1 MKVIILN
8 EAGFEEA
15 LFGLG
20 LSHGLTSCQE
30 FTDRKKSH
38 MDRLYGVA
46 TRLCGKGQG
55 HDKFLRQIAVWIDI
69 TAPLFWWSQ
78 FDQYKIGIV
87 TQSESR
93 MHTLLNEPITADK
106 FEPNLIGSRIVE
118 DLECTRLAGQFD
130 ILLAK
135 LPSAWLQRRIVS
147 ANYANLYNIIH
158 QRKWHKLKQWDY
170 FIDQIFQQCKYPEL
184 LYWKRKQ
191 EGIS

>member
-1 MKVIILN
+1 MKVEILN

-20 LSHGLTSCQE
+20 FSHGLTSCQE
-30 FTDRKKSH
+30 FTNRKKSH

-69 TAPLFWWSQ
+69 TAPLFWWPQ
-78 FDQYKIGIV
+78 FDQYKVGVV

-93 MHTLLNEPITADK
+93 MHTLLNEPIRQDK
-106 FEPNLIGSRIVE
+106 FASPVCQQVISLLEETRKKG
-118 DLECTRLAGQFD
+118 DLRELVNA
-130 ILLAK
+130 
-135 LPSAWLQRRIVS
+135 LPGGWLQRRIVF

-158 QRKWHKLKQWDY
+158 QRKWHKLKEWDF
-170 FIDQIFQQCKYPEL
+170 FIDQILQQCKHPEL
-184 LYWKRKQ
+184 LYWERKQ